1 MHICVPLFAVL
12 NESVD
17 TLKNWYHFSVDL
29 FSAGGDSLS
38 QEATMKPALNVAPS
52 GDTNDDVKTEKMDN
66 ISDTDLKEEIV
77 ECDIRTDLK
86 VEESESVK
94 EEIKVEETAT
104 VTVKSESP
112 RNEGGEMDDDD
123 GVDLKVPAVTVEV
136 ETESFVV
143 EESGISPEE
152 TVVETEPPMGVAK
165 DMQPIDSDSSDD
177 ELDDYGMPPVD
188 LSFAREKL
196 NTPQDVSS
204 SV

>member
-1 MHICVPLFAVL
+1 
-12 NESVD
+12 
-17 TLKNWYHFSVDL
+17 
-29 FSAGGDSLS
+29 
-38 QEATMKPALNVAPS
+38 MKPAMNVAPS
-52 GDTNDDVKTEKMDN
+52 GDTNDDVKMEKLDK
-66 ISDTDLKEEIV
+66 SDTDLKVEGV
-77 ECDIRTDLK
+77 ECDVRTEVK
-86 VEESESVK
+86 IEESESVK

-123 GVDLKVPAVTVEV
+123 GVDLKVPAATVEV

-152 TVVETEPPMGVAK
+152 TVVETEPPMDVAK

-196 NTPQDVSS
+196 NTPQDVRS
-204 SV
+204 SVYGLNFICCSHYFMAI